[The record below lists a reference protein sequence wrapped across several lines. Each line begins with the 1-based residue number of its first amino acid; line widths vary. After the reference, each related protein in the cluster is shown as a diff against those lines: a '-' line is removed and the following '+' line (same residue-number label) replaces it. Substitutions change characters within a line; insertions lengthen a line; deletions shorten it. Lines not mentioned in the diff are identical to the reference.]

1 MFVKRAVA
9 AHTSCQKTIV
19 PVITPLENLLL

>member
-1 MFVKRAVA
+1 MFVKRATV

-19 PVITPLENLLL
+19 PVITPLRMLL